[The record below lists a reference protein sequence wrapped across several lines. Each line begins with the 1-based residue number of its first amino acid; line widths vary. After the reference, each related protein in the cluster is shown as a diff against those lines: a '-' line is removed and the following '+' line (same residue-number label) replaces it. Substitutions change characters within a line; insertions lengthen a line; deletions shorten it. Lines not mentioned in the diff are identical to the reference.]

1 MEKVEKGA
9 KQRGHQMSRNLK
21 ILILLTILLAAA
33 AVAVITASY
42 LTDQLNQNTF
52 PFVRRTYFPN
62 PADLD
67 FYYVART
74 IFSTIN
80 IVLLIVLIVNY
91 VSIYIKTRSEFTI
104 GLVLFAVFFLVKDIT
119 WSPFVVRFAGFDV
132 FGLGPF
138 AFLPDLFE
146 LIALSVLLYLSVEY

>member
-1 MEKVEKGA
+1 
-9 KQRGHQMSRNLK
+9 MSKNLK

-33 AVAVITASY
+33 AGAVLFASY
-42 LTDQLNQNTF
+42 EADQATQQTSPLS
-52 PFVRRTYFPN
+52 RRPYFSN

-74 IFSTIN
+74 VFSTIN
-80 IVLLIVLIVNY
+80 IVLLIVLIINY
-91 VSIYIKTRSEFTI
+91 VSIYLKTRSEFTI
-104 GLVLFAVFFLVKDIT
+104 GLVLFAVFFLIKDVT

>member
-1 MEKVEKGA
+1 
-9 KQRGHQMSRNLK
+9 MSKNLK

-33 AVAVITASY
+33 SLAVLAISY
-42 LTDQLNQNTF
+42 LNSRSNPQTF
-52 PFVRRTYFPN
+52 PFGPRSYLPN

-74 IFSTIN
+74 VFSTIN
-80 IVLLIVLIVNY
+80 IVLLVVLIINY
-91 VSIYIKTRSEFTI
+91 VSIFLKTRSEFTI
-104 GLVLFAVFFLVKDIT
+104 GLILFAVFFLIKDIT

>member
-1 MEKVEKGA
+1 
-9 KQRGHQMSRNLK
+9 MSKNLK
-21 ILILLTILLAAA
+21 ILMLLTILLAATSL
-33 AVAVITASY
+33 AVLAISY
-42 LTDQLNQNTF
+42 LNDKPNQRTF
-52 PFVRRTYFPN
+52 PFGPRSYFPN

-74 IFSTIN
+74 VFSTIN
-80 IVLLIVLIVNY
+80 IVLLVVLIVNY
-91 VSIYIKTRSEFTI
+91 VSIFLKTRSEFTV
-104 GLVLFAVFFLVKDIT
+104 GLILFAVFFLIKDIT

>member
-1 MEKVEKGA
+1 
-9 KQRGHQMSRNLK
+9 MSKNLK
-21 ILILLTILLAAA
+21 ILMLLTILLAAA
-33 AVAVITASY
+33 SLAVLAISY
-42 LTDQLNQNTF
+42 LNDKPNQRTF
-52 PFVRRTYFPN
+52 PFGPRSYFPN

-74 IFSTIN
+74 VFSTIN
-80 IVLLIVLIVNY
+80 IVLLVVLIVNY
-91 VSIYIKTRSEFTI
+91 VSIFLKTRSEFTV
-104 GLVLFAVFFLVKDIT
+104 GLILFAVFFLIKDIT